1 MTQLFAQRA
10 LRKRRTV
17 GDRNGPVTLL
27 TPPLR
32 ATLGL
37 GALIALGGAL
47 WATFARIP
55 VTVQGT
61 GVLLPVSTINSS
73 LSLTNGNAF
82 YMFNRPIQP
91 WHIKARNFL
100 EKPTQ
105 FSDKEMVRLA
115 SDIYGAGQFSFLS
128 GHQASDISSAQRFS
142 QNLKETFNGLDVPR
156 GRLLLWVHSASE
168 LEQLSGSLDQLER
181 TLIKSED
188 QIANIT
194 AKQNILQQEFQS
206 RSAYLNSMRPL
217 QEKGY
222 VSRSQILE
230 QQSSIDS
237 TRSQI
242 HTNNNELIRVSQQV
256 DQAYQ
261 RVRSQLAKT
270 INNQL
275 IFAPRNVHV
284 STIIPNNGE
293 NVQSGDV
300 LMELSDNRLDEPA
313 MVPVFLT
320 SNEMAQV
327 FPGMKV
333 LATPSGYKRSEV
345 GGIRGEVVSMGKLPS
360 GIDQITARIGVKAMA
375 QVIVNREPSPTLAV
389 VALQRSDNSG
399 TLNSGGY
406 VWSSNSELPFP
417 PTPGDQLNV
426 EITTRRVA
434 PISLVLPAIKGF
446 FGVTPPDRVPN
457 TSLGKNQKRP

>member
-1 MTQLFAQRA
+1 MTQLFTQRA

-37 GALIALGGAL
+37 GCLIALGGAL
-47 WATFARIP
+47 WATLARIP

-73 LSLTNGNAF
+73 LSLTNGYSF
-82 YMFNRPIQP
+82 YMFNRPIEP
-91 WHIKARNFL
+91 WHVAAREFL
-100 EKPTQ
+100 EKPAE
-105 FSDKEMVRLA
+105 FSDKEMASLA
-115 SDIYGAGQFSFLS
+115 SDLYGAGKFSFLS
-128 GHQASDISSAQRFS
+128 SNQGLDITSAQRFS
-142 QNLKETFNGLDVPR
+142 QNLKETFNGLDVPK

-168 LEQLSGSLDQLER
+168 LEQLSGTLDQLQR

-188 QIANIT
+188 QVANIT
-194 AKQNILQQEFQS
+194 AKQNILQQEFKS
-206 RSAYLNSMRPL
+206 RSAYLDSMIPL
-217 QEKGY
+217 QKKNY
-222 VSRSQILE
+222 VSRAQILE
-230 QQSSIDS
+230 QQSSLDS

-242 HTNNNELIRVSQQV
+242 HTNNNELINVKQQV

-261 RVRSQLAKT
+261 KVRSQLAKT

-284 STIIPNNGE
+284 STIVPNNGE

-300 LMELSDNRLDEPA
+300 LMELSDNRLDAPA

-360 GIDQITARIGVKAMA
+360 GLEQIAARVGVKSMA
-375 QVIVNREPSPTLAV
+375 QIIVNREPSPTLAV
-389 VALQRSDNSG
+389 VALERSDRS
-399 TLNSGGY
+399 TSQNSGGY
-406 VWSSNSELPFP
+406 VWSSNSDLPFP

-434 PISLVLPAIKGF
+434 PITLVLPAIKSF
-446 FGVTPPDRVPN
+446 FGITPPDSIPTQSPGN
-457 TSLGKNQKRP
+457 NQKTQ

>member
-1 MTQLFAQRA
+1 
-10 LRKRRTV
+10 
-17 GDRNGPVTLL
+17 
-27 TPPLR
+27 
-32 ATLGL
+32 
-37 GALIALGGAL
+37 
-47 WATFARIP
+47 
-55 VTVQGT
+55 
-61 GVLLPVSTINSS
+61 
-73 LSLTNGNAF
+73 
-82 YMFNRPIQP
+82 
-91 WHIKARNFL
+91 
-100 EKPTQ
+100 
-105 FSDKEMVRLA
+105 
-115 SDIYGAGQFSFLS
+115 
-128 GHQASDISSAQRFS
+128 
-142 QNLKETFNGLDVPR
+142 
-156 GRLLLWVHSASE
+156 
-168 LEQLSGSLDQLER
+168 
-181 TLIKSED
+181 
-188 QIANIT
+188 
-194 AKQNILQQEFQS
+194 
-206 RSAYLNSMRPL
+206 
-217 QEKGY
+217 
-222 VSRSQILE
+222 
-230 QQSSIDS
+230 
-237 TRSQI
+237 
-242 HTNNNELIRVSQQV
+242 
-256 DQAYQ
+256 
-261 RVRSQLAKT
+261 
-270 INNQL
+270 
-275 IFAPRNVHV
+275 
-284 STIIPNNGE
+284 
-293 NVQSGDV
+293 
-300 LMELSDNRLDEPA
+300 MELSDNRLDEPA